1 MISFNKIAHKLTCED
16 REFIQFDFNKSL
28 TKEINCFSYLSFI
41 YNTCWWVGMKMIWWL
56 NFFTHM
62 DLGKLSTSNLLLIN
76 VVLVSNVLC
85 VITAPIQS
93 LGECT
98 GSQTLALNKLWKHM
112 KTIKCSHAYIVTLK
126 QKSLNRMSAKYFFPN
141 FKVFKIFFSIFWLFF
156 KVFGEIFAYFQGS
169 SKNPIRMFILFYRF
183 IKHYNQK
190 NIKIRRFSDKNWVI
204 SLWFLYQH
212 QQIKQNANSTHEYCL
227 EKILL

>member
-1 MISFNKIAHKLTCED
+1 MISFNKIAHKLTCEE

-28 TKEINCFSYLSFI
+28 TKEIKCFSYLSFI

-93 LGECT
+93 LRECT

-141 FKVFKIFFSIFWLFF
+141 FKVFKIFSQFFGCFSRFLVKFLPIF
-156 KVFGEIFAYFQGS
+156 KVLLKIPSECLSCSTGS
-169 SKNPIRMFILFYRF
+169 L
-183 IKHYNQK
+183 
-190 NIKIRRFSDKNWVI
+190 NITIRRTLKSED
-204 SLWFLYQH
+204 SLTKIGWFLTVWFLYQH
-212 QQIKQNANSTHEYCL
+212 QQIKQNDN
-227 EKILL
+227 